1 MSAVWIGL
9 IGVIIGGLI
18 TTAWSWLA
26 VVRQELSDAMVSA
39 RLVDESLASL
49 EQAMLASPVAVHRQ
63 IDFQVWEQNRM
74 ALARVLGR
82 EQWDD
87 VSSVYRH
94 HDSLLAD
101 DLLRSHISTARK
113 ALKEL
118 VAGKR
123 YVIPQR
129 WRNEFSRR
137 WVRKGQEAV
146 VTRSSRHDAGSGQ

>member
-39 RLVDESLASL
+39 RLIDESLAIL
-49 EQAMLASPVAVHRQ
+49 EQAMLASREAVDQQ
-63 IDFQVWEQNRM
+63 IDAQVWEQNRA

-82 EQWDD
+82 EQWED

-94 HDSLLAD
+94 HNSPLPEDS
-101 DLLRSHISTARK
+101 LRSHVSTARE

-129 WRNEFSRR
+129 WRNGFSRR
-137 WVRKGQEAV
+137 RVRQ
-146 VTRSSRHDAGSGQ
+146 

>member
-18 TTAWSWLA
+18 STVWSWLA

-39 RLVDESLASL
+39 RLLDESLAVL
-49 EQAMLASPVAVHRQ
+49 AQAMVVSHEDVYQQ
-63 IDFQVWEQNRM
+63 IDARVWEQNRA

-87 VSSVYRH
+87 VSSVYRN
-94 HDSLLAD
+94 HDSPLAD
-101 DLLRSHISTARK
+101 DSLRGRVSAARD

-129 WRNEFSRR
+129 WRNALSQR
-137 WVRKGQEAV
+137 WVTK
-146 VTRSSRHDAGSGQ
+146 

>member
-1 MSAVWIGL
+1 MGTYECSLDRLYRRDHRWIDL
-9 IGVIIGGLI
+9 S
-18 TTAWSWLA
+18 TWSWLA
-26 VVRQELSDAMVSA
+26 VVRQELTDAMVSA
-39 RLVDESLASL
+39 RLIDESLAAL
-49 EQAMLASPVAVHRQ
+49 EQAMLASREAVFQH
-63 IDFQVWEQNRM
+63 IDAHVWEQNRV

-82 EQWDD
+82 EQWVD

-94 HDSLLAD
+94 HDSPLPD
-101 DLLRSHISTARK
+101 DSLRGQVSTARK

-137 WVRKGQEAV
+137 RAI
-146 VTRSSRHDAGSGQ
+146 